1 MERPVA
7 RRKICENDVKKEEKC
22 WKSVDKNIAIYRP
35 AGFRST
41 PSQVLFLRWCV
52 CFFFPLRTLVL
63 GHVYQMSLQVRVKT
77 KSMSARSLAIHKQVS
92 DSLNILYKA
101 SVQYSEEIALE
112 FQMRTEERYQPTS
125 SILTF
130 MISTP
135 PSTPSHSEGLRNIC
149 VTN

>member
-7 RRKICENDVKKEEKC
+7 RRKICENDVKKEEMC
-22 WKSVDKNIAIYRP
+22 WKLVDKNIAIYRP
-35 AGFRST
+35 AGFCST

-52 CFFFPLRTLVL
+52 CFFSHSELWSWAMCIKWVCKFEW
-63 GHVYQMSLQVRVKT
+63 
-77 KSMSARSLAIHKQVS
+77 KQKACRHGPWRYTNKFQIVW
-92 DSLNILYKA
+92 IYYKA

-135 PSTPSHSEGLRNIC
+135 PSTPSHSEGLWRNIC

>member
-1 MERPVA
+1 MLEIGGQ
-7 RRKICENDVKKEEKC
+7 KYSNLQTC
-22 WKSVDKNIAIYRP
+22 WLSFHP
-35 AGFRST
+35 FSGFVS
-41 PSQVLFLRWCV
+41 PLVCV